1 MNLESLS
8 GRKIAVL
15 MGGNSPEREISL
27 MSGTTVLAVLQTLGV
42 DTVRV
47 DTAQALW
54 WQQLTGCELAFNCL
68 HGAGGEDGVV
78 QGALETLGVPYT
90 GSGVLGSA
98 LAMDKL
104 MSKRLWQ
111 GLGIATA
118 DFAELT
124 SNSNWQAIIDRLG
137 STFVK
142 PANGG
147 SSIGMARAADA
158 ESLAAAWQ
166 QAQQYGDAVIAERFI
181 EGEEFTVAILDQRA
195 LPAIRL
201 ETDNEFYDYQAK
213 YFSDATRYLCPCGLS
228 AQEEEEMSALAL
240 EAFASL
246 NCSDWGR
253 VDFMRDGEGKFWVLE
268 VNTVPGMTGHSLV
281 PMAAQAAGINL
292 EELVARIALLGIGG
306 GRASG

>member
-1 MNLESLS
+1 MNLERLS

-15 MGGNSPEREISL
+15 MGGSSPEREISL
-27 MSGTTVLAVLQTLGV
+27 MSGTTVLAALEALGV
-42 DTVRV
+42 VTLRV
-47 DTAQALW
+47 DTADSLW
-54 WQQLTGCELAFNCL
+54 WQQLKGCELAFNCL

-124 SNSNWQAIIDRLG
+124 ADSDWQAIIDRLG

-158 ESLAAAWQ
+158 EALSAAWQ
-166 QAQQYGDAVIAERFI
+166 EAAQYGDAVIAERFI

-195 LPAIRL
+195 LPAIKL

-228 AQEEEEMSALAL
+228 AKEEAEMSALAL
-240 EAFASL
+240 EAFTSL
-246 NCSDWGR
+246 GCKGWGR
-253 VDFMRDGEGKFWVLE
+253 VDFMRDVEGELWVLE
-268 VNTVPGMTGHSLV
+268 VNTVPGMTSHSLV
-281 PMAAQAAGINL
+281 PMAAQALDINL
-292 EELVARIALLGIGG
+292 EELVGRIALLGMGG
-306 GRASG
+306 G